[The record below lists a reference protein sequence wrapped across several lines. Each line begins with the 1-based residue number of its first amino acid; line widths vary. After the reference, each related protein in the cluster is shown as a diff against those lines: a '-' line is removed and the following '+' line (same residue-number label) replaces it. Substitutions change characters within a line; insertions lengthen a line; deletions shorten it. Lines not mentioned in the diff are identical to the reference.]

1 MSSLRPTVVDHLS
14 RRTFL
19 VRTALASC
27 GVAFATACGQRGSG
41 PADAPD
47 RHGPPLAAN
56 AWVTLYPDGRIDI
69 VSPGIELGQGSMST
83 LPRFLAEEL
92 DADWDMVRCVPAP
105 VDEARF
111 GNPLFWGIQITAGS
125 RTCMGYADV
134 LRIAGA
140 QARHVLLLAAA
151 RRWNVPPDDL
161 RTGTGY
167 VVHPDGHTR
176 LAYRDLVPVA
186 QVPRSFPDFVDR
198 EHRPHLTDEFYGE
211 APLSPLRPDPQKPG
225 AVPLKTHRT
234 FRLLGVDAPRVDI
247 PAKVDGS
254 ARFGIDTVLPDL
266 TYAMV
271 ETGPVAGCAP
281 VAVKDGDARAV
292 PGVIDVLRLP
302 HGVAVIG
309 STISALQK
317 ARTRLSIQ
325 WSSNPAAES
334 FESRDTLDR
343 YLRIARDTAPQR
355 GVRVLEIG
363 DTAAARAALGGDG
376 TVSFDVR
383 SEFVYHAT
391 MEPQNATLR
400 VAADGR
406 SAEAWVSTQWPGAER
421 DAVARILEIKPE
433 AVTIHTPFVGGAF
446 GRRQEPGAIIDAAYI
461 AHQLRRP
468 VKVLWTREDDL
479 KRNPFRQALACHV
492 RAAVSPDG
500 AILAMHH
507 RVVADSWFARMFPDL
522 FEQYSDTDPGNWTG
536 ALHAYDVPLQT
547 VDCVTERGPIDV
559 CYLRG
564 IGVAQVKFAQES
576 LIDRI
581 ARGLGKDVIEYRR
594 GLLRNSPRGLAVLD
608 ATAAMSDWHRS
619 RPGERALGFA
629 YVPYGNSHAALA
641 TEISLNRSSGEVRVH
656 RVWCAVDVG
665 FAVQPA
671 IVASQ
676 VEGGILQGLSIAL
689 FEQVT
694 VRRGVVQQTNFH
706 DYRMLRM
713 SECPDVE
720 IKVLSTDNPVTG
732 VCETGVMPIAPAINS
747 AIAALTGVHLN
758 RLPMSPETI
767 LAALPVI
774 PDPSRSLG

>member
-1 MSSLRPTVVDHLS
+1 M
-14 RRTFL
+14 
-19 VRTALASC
+19 
-27 GVAFATACGQRGSG
+27 
-41 PADAPD
+41 
-47 RHGPPLAAN
+47 
-56 AWVTLYPDGRIDI
+56 
-69 VSPGIELGQGSMST
+69 
-83 LPRFLAEEL
+83 
-92 DADWDMVRCVPAP
+92 
-105 VDEARF
+105 
-111 GNPLFWGIQITAGS
+111 
-125 RTCMGYADV
+125 
-134 LRIAGA
+134 
-140 QARHVLLLAAA
+140 
-151 RRWNVPPDDL
+151 PPDDL

-479 KRNPFRQALACHV
+479 KRNPFRQALACHAG
-492 RAAVSPDG
+492 AAVSPDG

-564 IGVAQVKFAQES
+564 IGVDLPKVQSIFEGYVRTHGLQ
-576 LIDRI
+576 DRI
-581 ARGLGKDVIEYRR
+581 AWHAADIWHDPFPAAEVIVLGHMLHGWGLERKKIILQKAYDALPDGGAVLVYDAIIDDDRR
-594 GLLRNSPRGLAVLD
+594 ENTFGLL
-608 ATAAMSDWHRS
+608 
-619 RPGERALGFA
+619 F
-629 YVPYGNSHAALA
+629 
-641 TEISLNRSSGEVRVH
+641 SLNMLIENQEGAEYTFADCQGWMR
-656 RVWCAVDVG
+656 DVG
-665 FAVQPA
+665 FRETYARPLAGPESMV
-671 IVASQ
+671 V
-676 VEGGILQGLSIAL
+676 GI
-689 FEQVT
+689 
-694 VRRGVVQQTNFH
+694 
-706 DYRMLRM
+706 
-713 SECPDVE
+713 
-720 IKVLSTDNPVTG
+720 K
-732 VCETGVMPIAPAINS
+732 
-747 AIAALTGVHLN
+747 
-758 RLPMSPETI
+758 
-767 LAALPVI
+767 
-774 PDPSRSLG
+774 